1 MIKGVLGRLRPVRG
15 GGGSG
20 IFWGVL
26 RVFRGFPP
34 SSEPVPGFT
43 EALKL
48 TQVNPRTYRWW
59 GGGGEGGGGGECH
72 TPPLWF
78 F

>member
-1 MIKGVLGRLRPVRG
+1 MIKGVLGRLRPVREGVG
-15 GGGSG
+15 GGGVSG

-26 RVFRGFPP
+26 RVFRAFPP
-34 SSEPVPGFT
+34 SFPPVPGFR

-59 GGGGEGGGGGECH
+59 EGGGGGECH
-72 TPPLWF
+72 TPPLRLF
-78 F
+78 